1 MHCGRDV
8 SDNLKAARNAFK
20 TAKGVL
26 QFLGMIAFLLFLLLG
41 YIATGGKGFGGFL
54 RFLGL
59 G

>member
-1 MHCGRDV
+1 M

-26 QFLGMIAFLLFLLLG
+26 QILWMIAILLFLLLG
-41 YIATGGKGFGGFL
+41 YIATGGNGLGGFL
-54 RFLGL
+54 SFLGL

>member
-26 QFLGMIAFLLFLLLG
+26 QFLGTIAFLLFLLLG